1 MDLPTP
7 SPPPPITGYRSRAI
21 NAVADF
27 AARLRP
33 LAGPGVTVAD
43 GPGGKTISVDPR
55 GLARRPLPWSLR
67 VLPVTGDSPSQVE
80 WKIAVYAGLV
90 FADGARL
97 NSPGGADGIDPAT
110 MLEYY
115 YAPDR
120 PETAAWLSVRDDGG
134 GNWELVWTDTPSGGY
149 RGARWRAIAEINDD
163 GPPPMLCQL
172 EAGVIDLGGDGDLIP
187 FDIAVV
193 DGDPC
198 IYLPTDPDN
207 LVYVRGD
214 PNLAGRDASAMPAQ
228 GDGGWVHLSPDEGQS
243 SVGTVWAWAIWDHGN
258 SSYTWGVSTT
268 DPLNNTS
275 ALNRYIASVEI
286 GKFAYDD
293 EADEYT
299 VEAQYRH
306 GSLIVA
312 DDQGDDLSVERDG
325 YNQTL
330 TLREFQAGNHTG
342 AEWDDVDYL
351 VREERDGEYQHQ
363 PYRLNYLAGSTLRA
377 AIADLV
383 SQLVQEAIDDLLE
396 TLIIDLGGSGS
407 GAGDLADALDDRYQP
422 ICTEI
427 EPSWGVNRGQWT
439 GTHPQSL
446 MDALSALD
454 SRITALEHPNASQ

>member
-1 MDLPTP
+1 MKVLSDNT
-7 SPPPPITGYRSRAI
+7 
-21 NAVADF
+21 
-27 AARLRP
+27 AARLLRHLDAAEGGAAP
-33 LAGPGVTVAD
+33 RRIPRGASTTPPALMWQIHVVPSTGVVTVDGGDVYANGTRYTLANSSPGTATGYTLVVWSYDPD
-43 GPGGKTISVDPR
+43 GPAGGAISLMSSVS
-55 GLARRPLPWSLR
+55 SLTCPFR
-67 VLPVTGDSPSQVE
+67 VLGAINETNS
-80 WKIAVYAGLV
+80 VYTSEQYCS
-90 FADGARL
+90 
-97 NSPGGADGIDPAT
+97 NPI
-110 MLEYY
+110 
-115 YAPDR
+115 
-120 PETAAWLSVRDDGG
+120 
-134 GNWELVWTDTPSGGY
+134 
-149 RGARWRAIAEINDD
+149 EI
-163 GPPPMLCQL
+163 
-172 EAGVIDLGGDGDLIP
+172 GDGDGDGLLP
-187 FDIAVV
+187 FDLDVI

-207 LVYVRGD
+207 LVYVRGE
-214 PNLAGRDASAMPAQ
+214 PNQAGRDASATPVQ

-243 SVGTVWAWAIWDHGN
+243 SVGTVWAWATWDHGN

-268 DPLNNTS
+268 DPLNHTS

-293 EADEYT
+293 EAEEYT

-383 SQLVQEAIDDLLE
+383 SQLVQEAIDDLLKN
-396 TLIIDLGGSGS
+396 LIIDLGGSGS
-407 GAGDLADALDDRYQP
+407 GVGDLADALDDRYQP
-422 ICTEI
+422 ICEEV
-427 EPSWGVNRGQWT
+427 EPSWGIDHGQWT

-454 SRITALEHPNASQ
+454 SRITALENPNAAQ